1 MSRFF
6 TFFDTFIGSGY
17 AVTMWN
23 HPDRPYQD
31 LPALPPSGVVETPAV
46 LKATITASRALA
58 RLDGAYKRLPDPTML
73 INLIPLMEAQASSEI
88 ENIVTTNDELFK
100 AANGALPDVT
110 PQVKEALRYREA
122 LRAGHESLATRP
134 ITTKT
139 AIEVCSHIH
148 ARTAI
153 IRDQPGTYI
162 GNPTTGN
169 RMYTPPEGR
178 DVILDHLSAW
188 ERFLHSNHGL
198 DPLVVMALSHY
209 QFEAIHPF
217 FDGNG
222 RTGRVLNLL
231 ILIETG
237 LLQLP
242 ILYLSGHVMRHK
254 DTYYER
260 LDAVTREDA
269 WEPWILF
276 MLDGVESTARWTLD
290 LVETTDTMRLP
301 RSPGSCSRSPTSG
314 STTSWRLASPSARL
328 LPGGSPRSL
337 TRGWSSRRRSAETSC
352 SSTHACSRRCSRRPC
367 PTEAPPHHGG
377 APRVPR
383 PGPEGGTP
391 PRPIITSSTVRR

>member
-1 MSRFF
+1 MSKFF

-139 AIEVCSHIH
+139 AVEVCSHIH

-153 IRDQPGTYI
+153 IRNQPGTYI

-169 RMYTPPEGR
+169 RIYTPPEGR
-178 DVILDHLSAW
+178 GVILDHLSAW
-188 ERFLHSNHGL
+188 ERFLHSDHGL

-242 ILYLSGHVMRHK
+242 ILYLSGHIMRHK
-254 DTYYER
+254 DTYYEQ
-260 LDAVTREDA
+260 LNAVTREDA

-290 LVETTDTMRLP
+290 LVETTDTMRAAMETEIRALNSKVP
-301 RSPGSCSRSPTSG
+301 
-314 STTSWRLASPSARL
+314 AA
-328 LPGGSPRSL
+328 SL
-337 TRGWSSRRRSAETSC
+337 TRLLFSQPYLRIDNVVEAGLAKRQTAARWLTEISDTGLVVKEKVGRNVVFINTRLLQTLFQ
-352 SSTHACSRRCSRRPC
+352 TPLPDWC
-367 PTEAPPHHGG
+367 PT
-377 APRVPR
+377 APRWD
-383 PGPEGGTP
+383 TP
-391 PRPIITSSTVRR
+391 SP

>member
-1 MSRFF
+1 
-6 TFFDTFIGSGY
+6 
-17 AVTMWN
+17 MWN

-139 AIEVCSHIH
+139 AVEVCSHIH

-153 IRDQPGTYI
+153 IRNQPGTYI
-162 GNPTTGN
+162 GNPTTGQ
-169 RMYTPPEGR
+169 RIYTPPEGR

-188 ERFLHSNHGL
+188 ERFINGDHGL
-198 DPLVVMALSHY
+198 DPLVVMALAHY

-222 RTGRVLNLL
+222 RTGRILNML
-231 ILIETG
+231 ILIQTE
-237 LLQLP
+237 LLRLP
-242 ILYLSGHVMRHK
+242 ILYLSGHIVRHK

-260 LDAVTREDA
+260 LNAVTRNNE

-276 MLDGVESTARWTLD
+276 MLSGVESTAQWTLD
-290 LVETTDTMRLP
+290 LVEKTDQMRVEMEQQIRDHNSKLP
-301 RSPGSCSRSPTSG
+301 AASLARMMFSQPYLRIDNIVEAGLAKRQTAAHWLTDLADSG
-314 STTSWRLASPSARL
+314 LISKERVGRNVVFINNRL
-328 LPGGSPRSL
+328 LQTLFHTPL
-337 TRGWSSRRRSAETSC
+337 
-352 SSTHACSRRCSRRPC
+352 
-367 PTEAPPHHGG
+367 
-377 APRVPR
+377 
-383 PGPEGGTP
+383 PE
-391 PRPIITSSTVRR
+391 

>member
-1 MSRFF
+1 
-6 TFFDTFIGSGY
+6 
-17 AVTMWN
+17 MWN

-254 DTYYER
+254 DTYY
-260 LDAVTREDA
+260 
-269 WEPWILF
+269 
-276 MLDGVESTARWTLD
+276 
-290 LVETTDTMRLP
+290 
-301 RSPGSCSRSPTSG
+301 
-314 STTSWRLASPSARL
+314 
-328 LPGGSPRSL
+328 
-337 TRGWSSRRRSAETSC
+337 
-352 SSTHACSRRCSRRPC
+352 
-367 PTEAPPHHGG
+367 
-377 APRVPR
+377 
-383 PGPEGGTP
+383 
-391 PRPIITSSTVRR
+391 